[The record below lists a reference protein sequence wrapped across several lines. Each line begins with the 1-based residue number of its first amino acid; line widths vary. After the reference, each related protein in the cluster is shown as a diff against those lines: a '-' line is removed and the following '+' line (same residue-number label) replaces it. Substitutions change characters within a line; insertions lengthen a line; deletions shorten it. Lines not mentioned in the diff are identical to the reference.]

1 MTILKEFLL
10 LLIPVII
17 LAGAAWF
24 CIKYYLKTEKEK
36 MLLQIGLKNK
46 ELVTPVRLQA
56 YERIVLLLERIEPS
70 KVVLRNV
77 TIGQTAAQLQQTITR
92 NINDEFDHN
101 LSQQLYISSQTW
113 DLIKRAHQ
121 SILAFV
127 NEAATK
133 VEADAPASDLAK
145 LLLQDEDAEGLAVI
159 NKALE
164 QLKSEARLIF

>member
-1 MTILKEFLL
+1 
-10 LLIPVII
+10 
-17 LAGAAWF
+17 
-24 CIKYYLKTEKEK
+24 